1 MKKLLIGRIGALCC
15 GAALLAPYGVQAQG
29 NRTIIEPPIYPPFP
43 RPMPRPGLTQDL
55 QLRDESARIDI
66 SGAVAKTHLTQTF
79 VNTTNNRIE
88 GTYVFPLP
96 EGAAVSGFAMSVN
109 GKRVEAEILNGDK
122 AREIYQGIVAKMRDP
137 AIFEFID
144 RNLIRARIFPIE
156 PRAEQKIE
164 LEYSESLKAD
174 GGSFR
179 YVLPLRLPVGGAAQS
194 ASVDVKIK
202 APMGIRA
209 VYSPTHNVDIKR
221 EETTARVSGE
231 WGWKYPQSQPITL
244 RENDPRNNRD
254 LSGADRDFV
263 LYYTADKG
271 RVGVN
276 LITHQMAGEDGYFM
290 LLAAP
295 DSAVAPKEIAAKDA
309 VFVMDTSGSM
319 EGEKIEQARR
329 ALLTL
334 LSNLNPGDRFNV
346 VTFSSDA
353 RTFRDAPIAAT
364 KENLDAAR
372 EWVKEIKAVG
382 GTNINE
388 ALVTALKMLPNADR
402 PQQVIFMTDGLP
414 TVGETSIEQIIK
426 NARNANTDDKAVE
439 RKGDV
444 KFDSRARLFT
454 FGVGFDVN
462 TRLLD
467 TLAEDNRGSSDYVL
481 PQEDIEQKVG
491 ALYAKIAYPVLANP
505 RLDFGNMKVY
515 DVYPKRLPDL
525 FKGSQVVVFGRYDG
539 KTNAGAKIQL
549 IGDSL
554 GREER
559 IPGQGDWSDR
569 DGMNDIVPR
578 LWATRKVGYLIDDAR
593 RSGRPVDTEVR
604 EEIIKLSKKY
614 GIVTP
619 FTAGLITEDERTL
632 PPGTPV
638 PADFARRAEIPG
650 GIPGPST
657 GGGFGGTQGTP
668 GPRGDL
674 GAPGIGANLGIGGRV
689 ATAAPLA
696 PTSGAEA
703 VKAAKAGK
711 DMRER
716 DKVSD
721 NAQTRYIE
729 GKAFFLRG
737 DVWVDTTYDAQKSP
751 KPVTVKFATPDYFAL
766 AKDKTIAKWLSVGDK
781 VIIVLPGKVVQI
793 EP

>member
-1 MKKLLIGRIGALCC
+1 MKQSFLNISVLLGVVITLSGAH
-15 GAALLAPYGVQAQG
+15 AQFS
-29 NRTIIEPPIYPPFP
+29 PPIDRPIIYPPPP
-43 RPMPRPGLTQDL
+43 RPWPRPALTQEL
-55 QLRDESARIDI
+55 QLITESARVEIN
-66 SGAVAKTHLTQTF
+66 GVVAKTHLTQTF
-79 VNTTNNRIE
+79 QNTTNNRIE

-96 EGAAVSGFAMSVN
+96 EGAAVSGFAMMVN
-109 GKRVEAEILNGDK
+109 GKRIEAEILNGDK

-144 RNLIRARIFPIE
+144 RNLIRAKIFPIE

-164 LEYSESLKAD
+164 LEYSESLRAD
-174 GGSFR
+174 AGSFR
-179 YVLPLRLPVGGAAQS
+179 YVLPLRLPVGGAAQN
-194 ASVDVKIK
+194 ANVDIKIST
-202 APMGIRA
+202 PLGIRA
-209 VYSPTHNVDIKR
+209 VYSPTHNIDVKR

-231 WGWKYPQSQPITL
+231 WGWKYPPQPQDVTL
-244 RENDPRNNRD
+244 RRDDPPNTRD
-254 LSGADRDFV
+254 NSGADRDFV

-276 LITHQMAGEDGYFM
+276 LITHQVAGDDGYFM

-309 VFVMDTSGSM
+309 VFVLDTSGSM

-334 LSNLNPGDRFNV
+334 IGNLNANDRFNI
-346 VTFSSDA
+346 VTFSSDV
-353 RTFRDAPIAAT
+353 RSFREAPVAAT

-372 EWVKEIKAVG
+372 DWVKEIKAVG

-388 ALVTALKMLPNADR
+388 ALQEALKMLPKADR

-426 NARNANTDDKAVE
+426 NARGVNLKNEPIE
-439 RKGDV
+439 RKGDAPLDT
-444 KFDSRARLFT
+444 KARLFT

-505 RLDFGNMKVY
+505 RLDFGDMKVY
-515 DVYPKRLPDL
+515 DVYPRRLPDL

-539 KTNAGAKIQL
+539 KPGGAKVQL
-549 IGDSL
+549 VGDSM

-559 IPGQGDWSDR
+559 IQSQGDWADK
-569 DGMNDIVPR
+569 DNANDTLPR
-578 LWATRKVGYLIDDAR
+578 LWATRKVGYLLDDAR
-593 RSGRPVDTEVR
+593 RSGRTVDPEVR

-614 GIVTP
+614 GIVTQ
-619 FTAGLITEDERTL
+619 FTAGLITED
-632 PPGTPV
+632 
-638 PADFARRAEIPG
+638 
-650 GIPGPST
+650 GPSAPPRLT
-657 GGGFGGTQGTP
+657 SNLGVTYRNGTNGAAADSFGGGFGGARGAAGAKGEKGDSGAQGFALP
-668 GPRGDL
+668 AL
-674 GAPGIGANLGIGGRV
+674 NAP
-689 ATAAPLA
+689 A
-696 PTSGAEA
+696 PTSGPVA
-703 VKAAKAGK
+703 VRASQESKKLKDDAKVA
-711 DMRER
+711 DD
-716 DKVSD
+716 DKV
-721 NAQTRYIE
+721 RYVE

-737 DVWVDTTYDAQKSP
+737 DVWVDGTYDEKKSP
-751 KPVTVKFATPDYFAL
+751 KPATIKFASAEYFAL
-766 AKDKTIAKWLSVGDK
+766 AKDKNIAKWLSVGDK
-781 VIIVLPGKVVQI
+781 VIIVLPNKVVQI